1 MAPDHDREKG
11 HRIFIIITHVS
22 PRFPINLRWPYLSPC
37 AGSHIEASRVRP
49 IGRRRRS
56 GHWNQTKR
64 VAPPQVQGGMAQT
77 SRDSPA
83 AVIPQAVTPRT
94 RCAGRSGTHKAHAR
108 GGAGAGEPP
117 HSAFISAQPDS
128 RSVAEAV
135 WRSRKKPAERPISP
149 AGSVRII
156 SGYGVHGVAAYY
168 PSGKLA
174 SVASQLPEHPQGV
187 GEERRGVS

>member
-1 MAPDHDREKG
+1 MAPDDYLEKG

-22 PRFPINLRWPYLSPC
+22 PRFPINFRRPYFSPC
-37 AGSHIEASRVRP
+37 AGSHIEARRVRP
-49 IGRRRRS
+49 IGRRSRS

-94 RCAGRSGTHKAHAR
+94 RRAGRSGAHKAHAR

-117 HSAFISAQPDS
+117 HFLCASRQKMLRAGDSLPDT
-128 RSVAEAV
+128 
-135 WRSRKKPAERPISP
+135 
-149 AGSVRII
+149 
-156 SGYGVHGVAAYY
+156 Y
-168 PSGKLA
+168 
-174 SVASQLPEHPQGV
+174 
-187 GEERRGVS
+187 